1 MCTSRNAAQ
10 SRDLG
15 PARERPPAS
24 AQRSHHHLVESSA
37 MLTATLS
44 AMLAADEAEAEARP
58 DTLDNQAPY
67 TADAASAQ
75 TYIDGISELTAA
87 PGHAPRTLGAEEALQ
102 QIVNNYAAA
111 QPGCIESIA
120 APLPSAAL
128 LPAAALP
135 LPLTTVPTAPDAENV
150 PEQAEPSSVKRR
162 WTDEEDKQLL
172 QAVALYGAQ
181 RWPLIASALSSMRE
195 GKQCR
200 ERWFNHLCPDVKKGE
215 WTAEEDELMAQ
226 AVAELGTKW
235 CEIGKRLPG
244 RTDNAIKNRYNS
256 QLRKSKRRSDASA
269 VAVAAAA
276 AAEQQQQQQQQQPL
290 DDAVAASRPGA
301 KRRRANAAKAD
312 GTVEEV
318 EQDAAKPKSAGA
330 VVASEGSCAS
340 ASEAPVPEA
349 PVAVV
354 SAAAAAAA
362 SALALCAQVG
372 SMVAVQAAE
381 LEADQQEGEEVEEA
395 EQGDDDAL
403 SQASDEVVEALE
415 VEATIELEVQAAEAT
430 KS

>member
-1 MCTSRNAAQ
+1 
-10 SRDLG
+10 
-15 PARERPPAS
+15 
-24 AQRSHHHLVESSA
+24 

-58 DTLDNQAPY
+58 DTLGNQAPY

-75 TYIDGISELTAA
+75 TSVDGISELTAA

-135 LPLTTVPTAPDAENV
+135 LPLTSTVPTAPGAENV

-235 CEIGKRLPG
+235 CEIVKRLPG
-244 RTDNAIKNRYNS
+244 RSDNAIKNRYNS

-276 AAEQQQQQQQQQPL
+276 AAEQQQQQQQPL

-312 GTVEEV
+312 GTVEEEV

-349 PVAVV
+349 PVAV
-354 SAAAAAAA
+354 AAA

-415 VEATIELEVQAAEAT
+415 VEATIELEVQAVEVT
-430 KS
+430 ES

>member
-1 MCTSRNAAQ
+1 
-10 SRDLG
+10 
-15 PARERPPAS
+15 
-24 AQRSHHHLVESSA
+24 

-58 DTLDNQAPY
+58 DTLGNQAPY

-75 TYIDGISELTAA
+75 TSVDGISELTAA

-135 LPLTTVPTAPDAENV
+135 LPLTSTVPTAPGAENV

-235 CEIGKRLPG
+235 CEIVKRLPG
-244 RTDNAIKNRYNS
+244 RSDNAIKNRYNS

-276 AAEQQQQQQQQQPL
+276 AAEQQQQQQQPL

-312 GTVEEV
+312 GTVEEEV

-415 VEATIELEVQAAEAT
+415 VEATIELEVQAVEVT
-430 KS
+430 ES